1 MGPAVS
7 AEERL
12 YHGGVPGLGVGDLL
26 EPGHAR
32 ATHDGCAWC
41 EARMNGEAYLGIDGP
56 SEEENRVYATT
67 HRLYAKSHASLY
79 GLGDLYAVEA
89 VGSVADSDEDT
100 IATVHAPAFRVLAV
114 ADRAVRLTDK
124 ERRRLFRDW
133 TAADAEAGDLSAKM
147 AIR

>member
-1 MGPAVS
+1 MNV
-7 AEERL
+7 EERL
-12 YHGGVPGLGVGDLL
+12 YHGGVPGLAVGDLI
-26 EPGHAR
+26 EPGHDR
-32 ATHDGCAWC
+32 AAHEGCAWC
-41 EARMNGEAYLGIDGP
+41 EARMNGDAYLGIDGP
-56 SEEENRVYATT
+56 SEQKNRVYATT

-79 GLGDLYAVEA
+79 GLGDLYHVEA
-89 VGSVADSDEDT
+89 VGEAEDSAEDT